1 MSLLL
6 SVNQKLKR
14 FETHPFLGW
23 VGLLAHRE
31 LLFSWTQRDLE
42 SRYRG
47 SYLGRA
53 WSVLNP
59 LLSLALYTFIFSV
72 ILKVRFSAGGH
83 GSFALNLMCGLLP
96 WLAFSETLIRATSVI
111 ASNQN
116 LVKKV
121 VFPLE
126 VLPASLV
133 ASALFNQLIGMAIL
147 LIAVATMGGLQ
158 LTLVWLPALLV
169 LQMAFTLGISWLL
182 ASLGVFIRDI
192 SQAISLI
199 LNVWMY
205 LTPIVYPASMVPD
218 NFRWA
223 LLVNPL
229 AFIVESY
236 RAAIVEGM
244 APNALGLLA
253 NLGASVLLMMLGYAW
268 FSKTKRA
275 FADVL

>member
-1 MSLLL
+1 M
-6 SVNQKLKR
+6 SVNQKIRLLD
-14 FETHPFLGW
+14 THPLWGW
-23 VGLLAHRE
+23 VSLLSHRE

-53 WSVLNP
+53 WSILNP

-83 GSFALNLMCGLLP
+83 GGFALNLMCGLLP

-111 ASNQN
+111 PSNQN

-133 ASALFNQLIGMAIL
+133 ASALVSQLIGMGVL
-147 LIAVATMGGLQ
+147 LIAVAAMGGLKV
-158 LTLVWLPALLV
+158 TMVWLPVLLV
-169 LQMAFTLGISWLL
+169 IQMAFTLGISWML

-192 SQAISLI
+192 SQAISLV

-205 LTPIVYPASMVPD
+205 LTPIVYPASMVPER
-218 NFRWA
+218 FSWA
-223 LLVNPL
+223 LAVNPL
-229 AFIVESY
+229 AFLVEAY
-236 RAAIVEGM
+236 RSVILEGV
-244 APNALGLLA
+244 APHPIGLVVYLGL
-253 NLGASVLLMMLGYAW
+253 SMLLMMLGYAW
-268 FSKTKRA
+268 FTRTKRA